1 MLINLVESV
10 HFSKIC
16 FLASMHQPK
25 KKKKKSQTIKEGTNK
40 AACLIIKF
48 SDTYYLEGR
57 TAWGTKGLYAVSRSA
72 ASR

>member
-1 MLINLVESV
+1 LLSCN
-10 HFSKIC
+10 H
-16 FLASMHQPK
+16 APTK
-25 KKKKKSQTIKEGTNK
+25 KKKKITDNKGTNK